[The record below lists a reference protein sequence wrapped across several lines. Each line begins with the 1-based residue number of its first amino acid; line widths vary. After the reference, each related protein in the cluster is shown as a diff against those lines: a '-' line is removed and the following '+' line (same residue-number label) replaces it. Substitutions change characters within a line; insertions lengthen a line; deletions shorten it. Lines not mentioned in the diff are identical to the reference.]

1 MYVVRRTGVV
11 SEAEIDGSDQ
21 LPWPAVVESERVQVL
36 RMGGPAVEDRSAES
50 SQVFL

>member
-1 MYVVRRTGVV
+1 V

-36 RMGGPAVEDRSAES
+36 RMGGPAVEDDRQNRLKFFS
-50 SQVFL
+50 